1 VEALTGARLHGPDGF
16 LAGRALLLEGGTVRD
31 IVAED
36 AIPPAARITRLAGG
50 TLAAGFI
57 DLQVNGGGGVMFND
71 APSVDTIAAIGA
83 AHRARGTTSFLP
95 TFISGARAEM
105 AQAVAAVRAAL
116 EQAVPGVLGIH
127 FEGPHL
133 NPARRG
139 AHAAAALRP
148 PAEGDIDLL
157 ASLGTGRTLVTLAPE
172 CVAPADI
179 AALAGRGVIVAA
191 GHSAADAETMS
202 RAVAQGLGGV
212 THLFNAMGPLG
223 HREPGT
229 AGAALGTDSLACG
242 IVADGVHVHWD
253 MLRLAWRAKPRG
265 RLFLVSD
272 AMLPVGT
279 SALDEFRLGD
289 ELVRVVDGCLR
300 TADGRLA
307 GSLLDLGAAVR
318 NCVVHAGIPL
328 EDALSMAAAWPAD
341 FLGVGAERGRLA
353 PGLRADL
360 VWLDDDPRVRT
371 VWTAGVPADAPA
383 DT

>member
-1 VEALTGARLHGPDGF
+1 MEALTGARLHGPDGF